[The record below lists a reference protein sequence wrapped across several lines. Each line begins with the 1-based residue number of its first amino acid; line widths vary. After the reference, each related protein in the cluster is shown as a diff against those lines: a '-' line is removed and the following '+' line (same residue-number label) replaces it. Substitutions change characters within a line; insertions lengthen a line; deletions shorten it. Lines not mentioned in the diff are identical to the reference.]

1 MKGKDK
7 NERIGIITN
16 KVRED
21 GSVLIY
27 REEMVKCFELWSDFD
42 YKDWLIVLDEIK
54 NHPLKLY
61 TFLIFLSRIIGIEII
76 HEFRSL
82 KDVKEEVLNYVGE
95 GKGISMYRINKNDLE
110 FYGQNKEVIDKVY
123 NSIDK
128 LKTQG
133 AIPIQSYTLHHRRYD
148 GKLIQKYRK
157 IIGRREFTTFKIGE
171 ICQDKYLY
179 DQREIMRKE

>member
-1 MKGKDK
+1 M
-7 NERIGIITN
+7 
-16 KVRED
+16 
-21 GSVLIY
+21 
-27 REEMVKCFELWSDFD
+27 
-42 YKDWLIVLDEIK
+42 
-54 NHPLKLY
+54 
-61 TFLIFLSRIIGIEII
+61 
-76 HEFRSL
+76 